1 MIHILASQSSWR
13 SVQMLV
19 KNLSKE
25 GLDPDYQTYAGLLEV
40 CGNIKD
46 QRRTERILV
55 EMDLKVGD
63 QKFYFGFLFD
73 DSWESREV

>member
-1 MIHILASQSSWR
+1 MIHIWASQSSWR

-25 GLDPDYQTYAGLLEV
+25 GLQPDYQTYAGLLEV

-46 QRRTERILV
+46 QRKTERVLV
-55 EMDLKVGD
+55 EMDLKVSGV
-63 QKFYFGFLFD
+63 LL
-73 DSWESREV
+73 DSRQYYGILSSHSE